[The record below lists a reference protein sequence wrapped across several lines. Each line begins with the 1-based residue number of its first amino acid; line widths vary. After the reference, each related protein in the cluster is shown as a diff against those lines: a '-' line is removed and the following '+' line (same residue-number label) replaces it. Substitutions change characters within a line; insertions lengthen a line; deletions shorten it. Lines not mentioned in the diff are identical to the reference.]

1 MESSKFVSH
10 RARMLGQFDSRRD
23 LNSTKFERGARI
35 FVKISSRDLHD
46 SKSSGLHP
54 FDNMVVIH

>member
-1 MESSKFVSH
+1 
-10 RARMLGQFDSRRD
+10 MLGQFDSRRD

-35 FVKISSRDLHD
+35 FVKISYRDLHD